1 MEQKRGEYRW
11 KHNGEVEYL
20 MGGHGISDV
29 AEEGWVG
36 INEVEATNDDC
47 HLTAAHWVGR
57 LPNHRIGGTQYDI
70 ATYLV

>member
-1 MEQKRGEYRW
+1 MI
-11 KHNGEVEYL
+11 
-20 MGGHGISDV
+20 GGHGIPDV